1 MRDHINTDLR
11 FSIIPEWVLDAEIS
25 DRAIRLYSI
34 LARYADNDT
43 LQAFPSRETLARR
56 AHCHIKSVD
65 RAIQEL
71 IDIGAVLKAHRRSG
85 ESYQSNLYTLKR
97 VATAVSPGRDKA
109 VQGVGTPQSPGRDT
123 SVHLTR
129 TTELEPNN
137 LTSSFNEFWELYPRK
152 MGKGEARGSF
162 QKAVNR
168 HGLDVVMDGVRRLAS
183 DPNLPAPQFVPRAST
198 WLNQERW
205 DDDPYPKQDPLAI
218 PGVSRGV
225 RPAAEGPVRRLWVR
239 KLHDEGEHYECKPGE
254 FGCK

>member
-1 MRDHINTDLR
+1 MDKLSSENKFAIM
-11 FSIIPEWVLDAEIS
+11 PEWVIELEIS
-25 DRAIRLYSI
+25 HTAFRLYAV
-34 LARYADNDT
+34 LARYADNVT
-43 LQAFPSRETLARR
+43 HQAFPSLETLSVRLGCSEKTVRR
-56 AHCHIKSVD
+56 AIEDLVTHG
-65 RAIQEL
+65 AIQKHNR
-71 IDIGAVLKAHRRSG
+71 GR
-85 ESYQSNLYTLKR
+85 YQSNLYTVMTSQPSGTKMSTGGTELTEEGTKM
-97 VATAVSPGRDKA
+97 SPRRDKN
-109 VQGVGTPQSPGRDT
+109 VQV
-123 SVHLTR
+123 TR

-162 QKAVNR
+162 QKAVNL

-205 DDDPYPKQDPLAI
+205 DDDPYPKQDLLAI